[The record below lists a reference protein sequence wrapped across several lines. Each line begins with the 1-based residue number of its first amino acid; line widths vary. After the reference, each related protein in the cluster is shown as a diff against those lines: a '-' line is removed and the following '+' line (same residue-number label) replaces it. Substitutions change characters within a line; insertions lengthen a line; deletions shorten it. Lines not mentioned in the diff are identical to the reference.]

1 MWEVCRLVLRLL
13 RRRSRLVD
21 LSASMQNQMEAKLA
35 SMGLKSPALPASPS
49 TRTFGSSLRG
59 QSVTGDNFLSPDSAN
74 VATGTGDAA
83 ATLAQQRAKLKANA
97 AHRISAPGTLAQFSE
112 SVRGNAW
119 PTSQLGQV
127 AERAPS
133 PNREA
138 SRDAKLS
145 PPLPSS
151 ARPKSTDF
159 TGVANSF
166 RSPRLTQLQND
177 QSPDDQLSPMIGG
190 NWASMVNTPVNPMFG
205 SGSDSSSGRDNGN
218 NLDVATMKLA
228 SWNVSGNSGNRVV
241 LDDARKFRRVSA
253 TKAEPSQDTSNNS
266 LIYGDDGEPLTTNNQ
281 TQNGVATRT
290 NNLSA
295 LRNTNSSGTSL
306 QNSWQSQR
314 SPALSSTRFGGS
326 DANDA
331 LASAGLNFAAL
342 GGPMGAQAQAQAL
355 AMAQMGMNIPGFN
368 MFGGVNGVPGMS
380 PLGMNGL
387 VPPGMEGLALNQM
400 QQAQLFAAQ
409 LAAGGYNPAA
419 FGLGS
424 LQTQQQPGR
433 SSRTGGRSPSNRG
446 GTSAN
451 GRSSDSKDKDDDVD
465 VSLLNDVPAWLRSLR
480 LHKYTP
486 NFESVTWRDM
496 VVMDE
501 AKLESI
507 GVAALGARRKLL
519 KTFEAVRAK
528 MGVSVASEAG
538 SSGGDDVTPS
548 VDTSTSGEATT
559 T

>member
-1 MWEVCRLVLRLL
+1 
-13 RRRSRLVD
+13 
-21 LSASMQNQMEAKLA
+21 MQNQMEAKLA
-35 SMGLKSPALPASPS
+35 SMGLKSPPLPASPS
-49 TRTFGSSLRG
+49 ARTFGSSLTR
-59 QSVTGDNFLSPDSAN
+59 QSAAGDASNYLSPDSAN
-74 VATGTGDAA
+74 MATGSGDAA

-127 AERAPS
+127 AERATS

-138 SRDAKLS
+138 NRDAKLS
-145 PPLPSS
+145 PPVSSS

-177 QSPDDQLSPMIGG
+177 QPTDDQLSPMVGG

-205 SGSDSSSGRDNGN
+205 SGNDSSSGRDHGN
-218 NLDVATMKLA
+218 NLDVAAMKLS
-228 SWNVSGNSGNRVV
+228 SWNNSNSRVV
-241 LDDARKFRRVSA
+241 LDDARKFRRVST
-253 TKAEPSQDTSNNS
+253 TKAEPANDGSNSS
-266 LIYGDDGEPLTTNNQ
+266 LVYGDDGEPLPVNNQ
-281 TQNGVATRT
+281 TQSAPASRT
-290 NNLSA
+290 NNLSSA
-295 LRNTNSSGTSL
+295 LRNVNSSTPSL
-306 QNSWQSQR
+306 SNSWQSQR

-331 LASAGLNFAAL
+331 LASAGLNFGI
-342 GGPMGAQAQAQAL
+342 GGHMGAQAQAQAL
-355 AMAQMGMNIPGFN
+355 AMAQMGMNLPGF
-368 MFGGVNGVPGMS
+368 MFGGVNGMPGMS
-380 PLGMNGL
+380 PLGLNGL
-387 VPPGMEGLALNQM
+387 VASGMEGLALNQM

-419 FGLGS
+419 FSLGGLQAQ
-424 LQTQQQPGR
+424 QTGR
-433 SSRTGGRSPSNRG
+433 SGRSGGRSPNNRG

-451 GRSSDSKDKDDDVD
+451 GRSGGDSKDRDDDVD
-465 VSLLNDVPAWLRSLR
+465 VSLLDDVPAWLRSLR

-486 NFESVTWRDM
+486 NFEGVTWRDM
-496 VVMDE
+496 VVMDDT
-501 AKLESI
+501 KLESI

-519 KTFEAVRAK
+519 KTFEAVRSK

-538 SSGGDDVTPS
+538 APSGDDVEPG
-548 VDTSTSGEATT
+548 VDSNTSGEASTV
-559 T
+559 